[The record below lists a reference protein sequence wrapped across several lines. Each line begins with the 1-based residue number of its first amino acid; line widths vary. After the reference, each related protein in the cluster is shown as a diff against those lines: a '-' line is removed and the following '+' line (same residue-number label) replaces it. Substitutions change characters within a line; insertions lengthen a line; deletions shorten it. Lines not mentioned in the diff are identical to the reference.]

1 MLWFRIWFG
10 KCRVRCLIHA
20 RAASKPFEMCP
31 NSPTKHNGKNTLAVP
46 SSISRSK
53 WFRSR
58 TFSLPNWIVGGW
70 NRIRDLKWGKNHDDS
85 VLGHR
90 HYHLLKILERR
101 WISRVTSRLTVC
113 QFGRRLALNETFG
126 FSQDKVFF
134 VWWSANDIHFKSRK
148 PFLYHQGNTYQNKN

>member
-1 MLWFRIWFG
+1 MYN
-10 KCRVRCLIHA
+10 V
-20 RAASKPFEMCP
+20 E
-31 NSPTKHNGKNTLAVP
+31 
-46 SSISRSK
+46 
-53 WFRSR
+53 
-58 TFSLPNWIVGGW
+58 
-70 NRIRDLKWGKNHDDS
+70 IRDLKWGKNHDDS

-134 VWWSANDIHFKSRK
+134 MSDDQLMIYISSRENHFCTIKVIHIKIKIKSTTTMSSQ
-148 PFLYHQGNTYQNKN
+148 P